1 MGRDDLYEILGK
13 HPKFRGVYKD
23 LSMVETWLSNN
34 CTPFPNGEKTKQ
46 IEKHEGLTV
55 IPGKKKRVYCFPVTI
70 VDGFFRWLVWSVI
83 NLA

>member
-34 CTPFPNGEKTKQ
+34 CTFPNGEKTKQ

-55 IPGKKKRVYCFPVTI
+55 IPGKKKRVYCIHNYEEPSI
-70 VDGFFRWLVWSVI
+70 VVSF
-83 NLA
+83 